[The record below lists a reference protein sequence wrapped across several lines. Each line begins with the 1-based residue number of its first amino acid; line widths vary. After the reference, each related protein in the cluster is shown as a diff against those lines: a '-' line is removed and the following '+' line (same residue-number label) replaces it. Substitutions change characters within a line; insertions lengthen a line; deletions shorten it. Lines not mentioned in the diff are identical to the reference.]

1 MDRQRFLISALTFI
15 MVCRMALLP
24 TTELSPDEALAV
36 MNAARPDLWHAEMG
50 PLVPWLVKISTSL
63 LGMNEFAVRVWAPLL
78 AFVASGLL
86 WRLGRGIANPN
97 VASWAVVGLQVVP
110 GFNVAA
116 TTMTTSIVSLTAAL
130 GVVVSI
136 RVALLHASPRHYSW
150 FIGAL
155 CTALAIL
162 TDWRNGITYLC
173 ALTALGIPL
182 RRRHHLFKI
191 GFLSIT
197 GAAAVSFGAFVFWN
211 QMHDWPLGEI
221 GSAAPEWIA
230 VSNLL
235 RWMVLLSP
243 LMFCGVTWAL
253 RQSLERWRV
262 GAGHGQLLVFALPYT
277 LLDFFWGPLERW
289 PSMGWLIWVALA
301 LVMLADHTTGVS
313 PSELSRKVLLR
324 TGTFALAM
332 LLSLVLLRSDFV
344 RSLGLPWKFSQDFT
358 EKNTW
363 RGFLFR
369 DPSGGMMG
377 WRQQANT
384 LAAVLQKNSG
394 PQAPWFVIAENW
406 QMAAATEFYLPEGLH
421 LIRPTVRHP
430 RIHAPQTIAL
440 TSPHSLWPRYD
451 SVTDG
456 HDPFAGASALF
467 VTSAD
472 AKSPPAEIQKR
483 FDHTEVLSV
492 ARVMHAGME
501 LRTLKIFACHRY
513 QPPEF

>member
-36 MNAARPDLWHAEMG
+36 MHAARPDLWHSEMG
-50 PLVPWLVKISTSL
+50 PLVPWLVRISTSL
-63 LGMNEFAVRVWAPLL
+63 LGMHEFAVRVWAPLL

-116 TTMTTSIVSLTAAL
+116 TTMTTSIVSLTAVL
-130 GVVVSI
+130 GVIVSL
-136 RVALLHASPRHYSW
+136 RVALLHASPRHHSW
-150 FIGAL
+150 FLGAL
-155 CTALAIL
+155 CMGLAIL
-162 TDWRNGITYLC
+162 ADWRNGLAYLC
-173 ALTALGIPL
+173 VLAALGVPL
-182 RRRHHLFKI
+182 RRRHHLLKI

-197 GAAAVSFGAFVFWN
+197 GAAAVSFGAFVLWN
-211 QMHDWPLGEI
+211 QMHDWPSSEI
-221 GSAAPEWIA
+221 GTPVPEWIV

-243 LMFCGVTWAL
+243 LMFCGVVWAL

-262 GAGHGQLLVFALPYT
+262 GAGHGQLLVFALPYA
-277 LLDFFWGPLERW
+277 LMDFFWGPLERW
-289 PSMGWLIWVALA
+289 PGVGWLIWIALA
-301 LVMLADHTTGVS
+301 LVMLADHTAGVS
-313 PSELSRKVLLR
+313 PAELSRKVVLRSATFSLAIAISLLLLR
-324 TGTFALAM
+324 T
-332 LLSLVLLRSDFV
+332 DFI
-344 RSLGLPWKFSQDFT
+344 RSLGVPWRFSQDFA
-358 EKNTW
+358 EKSTW
-363 RGFLFR
+363 RRWLFR
-369 DPSGGMMG
+369 DPSGVMMG
-377 WRQQANT
+377 WRQQAET
-384 LAAVLQKNSG
+384 IAVVLQKNSG

-406 QMAAATEFYLPEGLH
+406 QMAAATEFYLPEGLS
-421 LIRPTVRHP
+421 LVRPTAKHP
-430 RIHAPQTIAL
+430 LVHAPQTIAL
-440 TSPHSLWPRYD
+440 TGPHSLWPRYD
-451 SVTDG
+451 SMTDG
-456 HDPFAGASALF
+456 QDPFAEASALF

-472 AKSPPAEIQKR
+472 VEGPPSHVRQR
-483 FDHTEVLSV
+483 FERTEVLSV